1 MPRRSTLSTTSIQQI
16 SDSQVIGEFR
26 PDLVAAHTVPT
37 DQPFLVETRDAL
49 DGAVIHGLTER
60 PRVARP
66 NPATGPIAIAGAR
79 PGQALAVDVLAI
91 DVAEEGYLT
100 RTPAPTFIP
109 QRGGLVEFVHGL
121 RLPLAPMIGTI
132 GVAPTEGVHSTKVP
146 GRHGGN
152 LDTRDVAPGA
162 VLYLRVA
169 QPGALLALGDVH
181 SLQADGES
189 SGQGIETAARVLL
202 RARLLEDSLSEWPYL
217 VRDGELMV
225 LVSAETL
232 DEAAREATEEMARL
246 IVERSALSPD
256 EARMLLGLVGDL
268 RIGQVVNPLKTV
280 RVAVPLEAVPWSA
293 PLPL

>member
-1 MPRRSTLSTTSIQQI
+1 MTSIPAV
-16 SDSQVIGEFR
+16 SAADVIYEFR
-26 PDLVAAHTVPT
+26 PDLTPVQTVAPGTTLA
-37 DQPFLVETRDAL
+37 VETRDAL
-49 DGAVIHGLTER
+49 DGHVVHGLTER
-60 PRVARP
+60 PRVERP
-66 NPATGPIAIAGAR
+66 NPATGPIAISGAR
-79 PGQALAVDVLAI
+79 PGQALAVDILAI

-109 QRGGLVEFVHGL
+109 QRGGLAEFVHGV

-132 GVAPTEGVHSTKVP
+132 GVAPSEGVHSTRVP

-162 VLYLRVA
+162 TLYLPVA

-189 SGQGIETAARVLL
+189 SGQGIETAARVTL
-202 RARLLEDSLSEWPYL
+202 RVRLLDESLSEWPYL

-232 DEAAREATEEMARL
+232 DEAARAATEEMARL
-246 IVERSALSPD
+246 LVERSALSAD
-256 EARMLLGLVGDL
+256 EARMLLGLVGDV
-268 RIGQVVNPLKTV
+268 RVSQVVNPLKTA
-280 RVAVPLEAVPWSA
+280 RVAVPLAAVPWRA
-293 PLPL
+293 ALPL